1 MGPWE
6 QGQGMSGS
14 TQASASSAAPAIVG
28 AVGTLLVLA
37 AAGAVAMQSGVLSEG
52 GSSSS
57 PKIYTV
63 DQRDINDAAGTL
75 AQSVAG
81 GLVDDAKRCRVPLA
95 VLTIAKGTSQVG
107 SNFRVRSG
115 SYVSPYFTV
124 ADGIQRIALPYPSP
138 YGQGSG
144 TLVIEGNATGAVLGL
159 NPTKTLNNLPE
170 PQSIQV
176 TWRAVSPC

>member
-1 MGPWE
+1 
-6 QGQGMSGS
+6 MSEATQTS
-14 TQASASSAAPAIVG
+14 TSSIVPAIVG
-28 AVGTLLVLA
+28 GIGTLLVLA
-37 AAGAVAMQSGVLSEG
+37 AAGAVAMKSGLLAEG
-52 GSSSS
+52 GNSAS
-57 PKIYTV
+57 PRIYAV

-75 AQSVAG
+75 TQSVAG

-95 VLTIAKGTSQVG
+95 VLTIAKGTAQVG

-124 ADGIQRIALPYPSP
+124 ADGIERIAVPYPSP

-144 TLVIEGNATGAVLGL
+144 TLVIEGNSTGAILGL
-159 NPTKTLNNLPE
+159 NPTKTLSNLPE

-176 TWRAVSPC
+176 VWHAVSPC

>member
-1 MGPWE
+1 
-6 QGQGMSGS
+6 MSDS
-14 TQASASSAAPAIVG
+14 TQASTSSVASLIVG
-28 AVGTLLVLA
+28 VLGALLVLA
-37 AAGAVAMQSGVLSEG
+37 GAGAVAMKSGVLAEG

-57 PKIYTV
+57 PKIYAV

-75 AQSVAG
+75 TQSVAG

-115 SYVSPYFTV
+115 GYVSPYFTV

-144 TLVIEGNATGAVLGL
+144 TFVIEGNATGAILGL

-170 PQSIQV
+170 PQSIQI

>member
-1 MGPWE
+1 
-6 QGQGMSGS
+6 MSLS
-14 TQASASSAAPAIVG
+14 TQTSGSSAAPAIVG
-28 AVGTLLVLA
+28 AIGALLVLA
-37 AAGAVAMQSGVLSEG
+37 AAGAVAMKSGVLTEG

-57 PKIYTV
+57 PRIYAV
-63 DQRDINDAAGTL
+63 DQRDINDAAATL
-75 AQSVAG
+75 TQSVAG

-95 VLTIAKGTSQVG
+95 VLTVAKGTAQVG

-124 ADGIQRIALPYPSP
+124 ADGIERIAVPYPAP

-144 TLVIEGNATGAVLGL
+144 TLVIEGNATGAILGL
-159 NPTKTLNNLPE
+159 TPTKTLNNLPE

-176 TWRAVSPC
+176 VWRAVSPC

>member
-1 MGPWE
+1 VP
-6 QGQGMSGS
+6 
-14 TQASASSAAPAIVG
+14 TIVG
-28 AVGTLLVLA
+28 AIGTLLVLA
-37 AAGAVAMQSGVLSEG
+37 AAGAVAMKSGVLAET
-52 GSSSS
+52 GSSSA
-57 PKIYTV
+57 PRIFAV

-75 AQSVAG
+75 TQSVAG

-107 SNFRVRSG
+107 SNFRIRSG

-124 ADGIQRIALPYPSP
+124 ADGTQRIAVPYPSP

-144 TLVIEGNATGAVLGL
+144 TLVVEGNATGAILGL
-159 NPTKTLNNLPE
+159 SPTRTLNSLPE

-176 TWRAVSPC
+176 VWRAVSPC